1 MNNFNTSLATDGTY
15 LYLCVGTNNKSGMY
29 KIGSGQGQTIAGKVY
44 NFT

>member
-15 LYLCVGTNNKSGMY
+15 LYLYIGASNKSGMY
-29 KIGSGQGQTIAGKVY
+29 KIGSEQGQTITGKVY